1 MASSWRMMSTRTR
14 STATKLTVWFNS
26 RSFTRST
33 RTKESNSKTY
43 TGAKRSSITCTKWM
57 MKREEFSYPAMR
69 RTYFLNSTKTT
80 LLCRTNQTLNCSQSS
95 ETGWSRLCRVRRT
108 AAVQIPA
115 NCFLAIGKLT
125 IDEKSYREY
134 WKIMEMEPQK
144 LPPRPRL
151 WFWELQTAWLHRT
164 EKWDSA

>member
-1 MASSWRMMSTRTR
+1 M
-14 STATKLTVWFNS
+14 VWSNS

-43 TGAKRSSITCTKWM
+43 TGAKRSSITCTKWT
-57 MKREEFSYPAMR
+57 MKSEELSFPAMH

-80 LLCRTNQTLNCSQSS
+80 LRCQTNQTLNCSQSL
-95 ETGWSRLCRVRRT
+95 ETGWSKLCRVRRT

-115 NCFLAIGKLT
+115 NYFLAIGKLT

-134 WKIMEMEPQK
+134 WKIMATEPQK
-144 LPPRPRL
+144 LLPRPRL
-151 WFWELQTAWLHRT
+151 WFWVLQTAWLPRT
-164 EKWDSA
+164 